1 MPRIRKDLPYKMAML
16 AEELWTHTHTSGEPV
31 NHRLGGV
38 RKCRGLFEVKLSW
51 HGVHTSRH
59 NRVSLSRPIIPTSN
73 KWRATSWRV
82 LVALI
87 LFILPFTRTFL
98 LHLMVVLSSVVLSLR
113 IQTHSH
119 IPHLDGDQIEILGIG
134 LGGKHLIYSLTPCM
148 WNFLNAKN
156 VNFSLSNQ
164 IAVTYQNPDWQRCVL
179 LHAVSIHQRHVYRYL
194 YYFTIGP
201 RTCSWCEIVIKT
213 KISR

>member
-1 MPRIRKDLPYKMAML
+1 MAML

-87 LFILPFTRTFL
+87 LFILPFMRTFL

-119 IPHLDGDQIEILGIG
+119 IPHLDGDQIEIWGIG

-179 LHAVSIHQRHVYRYL
+179 LHAVSIHQRYL

>member
-1 MPRIRKDLPYKMAML
+1 MAML
-16 AEELWTHTHTSGEPV
+16 AEELWTHTDTSGEPV
-31 NHRLGGV
+31 NHCLGGV

-87 LFILPFTRTFL
+87 LFILPFMRTFL

-134 LGGKHLIYSLTPCM
+134 LGGKHLIYSSTPCM

-164 IAVTYQNPDWQRCVL
+164 IAHIKIRIDNVVFYCTQSPYIKDTFIDTCIISLSVQGRAAGARL
-179 LHAVSIHQRHVYRYL
+179 L
-194 YYFTIGP
+194 
-201 RTCSWCEIVIKT
+201 
-213 KISR
+213 